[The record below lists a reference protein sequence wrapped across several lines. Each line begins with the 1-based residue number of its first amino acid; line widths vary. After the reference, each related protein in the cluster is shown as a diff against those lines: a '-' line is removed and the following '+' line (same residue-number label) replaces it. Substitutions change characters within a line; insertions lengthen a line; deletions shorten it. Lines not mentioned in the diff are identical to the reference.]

1 MKDGAEFAKR
11 FRAFYNKLKRGAV
24 GGDRREPFPIIE
36 EFIVAILARETSETQ
51 AVAAYKRL
59 IENVVDLNELRVTT
73 PREMAEFVGAGFPE
87 CAEKAEEITS
97 VLSDI
102 VSREGR
108 LDLAALKSKKV
119 REAREYLETLG
130 GASPFA
136 AAWVLSRCLGGHAVP
151 VDQALIRALKADTL
165 VSADAELPE
174 IQAFLE
180 RLISSADAR
189 RFPSLLREYAL
200 RRTRSPKRAAASE
213 PAKATP
219 PEKPAR
225 KTHARSGGKSATQR
239 PRGAAKPQTKRTTTK
254 RKAAA
259 KR

>member
-11 FRAFYNKLKRGAV
+11 FRTFYNKLSRAAGR
-24 GGDRREPFPIIE
+24 GDRRDPLPIIE
-36 EFIVAILARETSETQ
+36 EFIVAILARETTESQ
-51 AVAAYKRL
+51 ALAAYKRL

-73 PREMAEFVGAGFPE
+73 AREMSGFVGESFPE
-87 CAEKAEEITS
+87 CKEKAEEIAS

-102 VSREGR
+102 VAREGR
-108 LDLAALKSKKV
+108 LELSGLKQKKV

-151 VDQALIRALKADTL
+151 VDQALIQALKADAL
-165 VSADAELPE
+165 VPADAELPE

-180 RLISSADAR
+180 RVIPASDFKRHPGILQDYAR
-189 RFPSLLREYAL
+189 HRTRTPRRAK
-200 RRTRSPKRAAASE
+200 RRTSK
-213 PAKATP
+213 KATS
-219 PEKPAR
+219 KKTRTRRSAATATKRR
-225 KTHARSGGKSATQR
+225 KTTKSG
-239 PRGAAKPQTKRTTTK
+239 TKRPPTK
-254 RKAAA
+254 RKTAA

>member
-11 FRAFYNKLKRGAV
+11 FRAFYSKLKRGA
-24 GGDRREPFPIIE
+24 GTGERREPLPIIE
-36 EFIVAILARETSETQ
+36 ELIVAILARETTEPQ
-51 AVAAYKRL
+51 AVAAYRRL

-73 PREMAEFVGAGFPE
+73 PREMADFVGAGFPE

-102 VSREGR
+102 VVREGR
-108 LDLAALKSKKV
+108 LDLAALKQKKV

-151 VDQALIRALKADTL
+151 VDQALIRALKADEL

-180 RLISSADAR
+180 RVVSSADAR
-189 RFPSLLREYAL
+189 RYPSLLREYAL
-200 RRTRSPKRAAASE
+200 RRTKSSKRAGESAGPTKASRE
-213 PAKATP
+213 AGT
-219 PEKPAR
+219 
-225 KTHARSGGKSATQR
+225 RSVGASATERR
-239 PRGAAKPQTKRTTTK
+239 PAAVKTPTKRTATKRTATK
-254 RKAAA
+254 RKTPA

>member
-1 MKDGAEFAKR
+1 MKDGAEYAKR
-11 FRAFYNKLKRGAV
+11 FKSFFSKLKRSADAGEH
-24 GGDRREPFPIIE
+24 REPLPIIE
-36 EFIVAILARETSETQ
+36 EFIVAILARETTESQ

-73 PREMAEFVGAGFPE
+73 PREMADFIGASFPE
-87 CAEKAEEITS
+87 CAEKSDEIAS

-102 VSREGR
+102 VAREGR
-108 LDLAALKSKKV
+108 LDLAVLKQKKV

-151 VDQALIRALKADTL
+151 VDQALIRALKADAL

-180 RLISSADAR
+180 RVIASADAR
-189 RFPSLLREYAL
+189 RYPALLREYAL
-200 RRTRSPKRAAASE
+200 RRTKSPKRAAAA
-213 PAKATP
+213 P
-219 PEKPAR
+219 PAR
-225 KTHARSGGKSATQR
+225 GTGARSAGASGTKR
-239 PRGAAKPQTKRTTTK
+239 PGAAVQSQTTRSSTK
-254 RKAAA
+254 RKTAA